1 MSENICTYHRPFSL
15 PIAGCHRNN
24 VGSNGYKYFNNND
37 NNNNSRYSCINYT
50 SLPGYVDYYDGIY
63 DATNLTGEGHYYSEG
78 DVNGYDNFR
87 GIVPE
92 MERILLT
99 RVVIAICA
107 FGVIGNIVTLAL
119 LVRRRWRYGR
129 KRSAASSDNSVAKVD
144 MLGLISLSVSDLLF
158 CISVLP
164 HAGTEF
170 DKYTFDEPTFTLYFS
185 LVDNAVINTF
195 IMASTWLT
203 VSMTINRYA
212 HLCHPILGLRYFGV
226 RFMIAAITVSALFS
240 LAFNLPRFWL
250 YEIAYADC
258 LDLATGDLFPV
269 YALGPGPMKANK
281 TAEAS
286 YQWFYFFFGISIPL
300 CILAYCNCRIIHA
313 VYNSMAVEQRRNR
326 ERNLIT
332 KVLICIVI
340 FYLLL
345 VSPAEINKFFSSK
358 ITISK
363 EHIQS
368 YNFAI
373 TMLNTFQAV
382 NFSCNFIPYLVLDK
396 YIRACFMGRC
406 RRRTDSQKAVPL
418 RSRNHYESVSMSTN
432 ITMPSTSK
440 TCSCSNNFVHMYNL
454 RTLRKP
460 LE

>member
-1 MSENICTYHRPFSL
+1 MSSILCRYHRARGVLF
-15 PIAGCHRNN
+15 
-24 VGSNGYKYFNNND
+24 
-37 NNNNSRYSCINYT
+37 
-50 SLPGYVDYYDGIY
+50 
-63 DATNLTGEGHYYSEG
+63 DANLTSYPVPEAT
-78 DVNGYDNFR
+78 DNGSAPPQQRQDESAS
-87 GIVPE
+87 IVPE
-92 MERILLT
+92 LERILLT
-99 RVVIAICA
+99 RIVIAICA
-107 FGVIGNIVTLAL
+107 FGVIGNILTLSL
-119 LVRRRWRYGR
+119 LIHRRWRHTR
-129 KRSAASSDNSVAKVD
+129 KRAFASESGVAKVD
-144 MLGLISLSVSDLLF
+144 ILGLISLSVSDLLF

-164 HAGTEF
+164 HAGAEF

-226 RFMIAAITVSALFS
+226 RFMIAAITISALFS
-240 LAFNLPRFWL
+240 FAFNLPRFWL

-258 LDLATGDLFPV
+258 LDLATGQPFPV
-269 YALGPGPMKANK
+269 YGLGPGPMKANK

-286 YQWFYFFFGISIPL
+286 YQWLYFFFGISIPL

-345 VSPAEINKFFSSK
+345 VSPAEIIKFFSSK
-358 ITISK
+358 ITIRK

-368 YNFAI
+368 YNFAV

-396 YIRACFMGRC
+396 KFRALLAGLFCRKSVDNAT
-406 RRRTDSQKAVPL
+406 RRRS
-418 RSRNHYESVSMSTN
+418 NYESVSMGSHYQSDVTRTQK
-432 ITMPSTSK
+432 ISVG
-440 TCSCSNNFVHMYNL
+440 SNNFVPMYKMRVNRESL
-454 RTLRKP
+454 S
-460 LE
+460 

>member
-1 MSENICTYHRPFSL
+1 
-15 PIAGCHRNN
+15 
-24 VGSNGYKYFNNND
+24 
-37 NNNNSRYSCINYT
+37 
-50 SLPGYVDYYDGIY
+50 
-63 DATNLTGEGHYYSEG
+63 
-78 DVNGYDNFR
+78 
-87 GIVPE
+87 
-92 MERILLT
+92 
-99 RVVIAICA
+99 
-107 FGVIGNIVTLAL
+107 
-119 LVRRRWRYGR
+119 
-129 KRSAASSDNSVAKVD
+129 
-144 MLGLISLSVSDLLF
+144 
-158 CISVLP
+158 
-164 HAGTEF
+164 
-170 DKYTFDEPTFTLYFS
+170 
-185 LVDNAVINTF
+185 
-195 IMASTWLT
+195 MASTWLT

-212 HLCHPILGLRYFGV
+212 HLCHPMLGLRYFGV
-226 RFMIAAITVSALFS
+226 RFMIASITVSALFS

-258 LDLATGDLFPV
+258 LDLATGDPFPV
-269 YALGPGPMKANK
+269 YGLGPGPMKANK

-286 YQWFYFFFGISIPL
+286 YQWLYFFLGISIPL

-368 YNFAI
+368 YNFAV

-396 YIRACFMGRC
+396 KFRALLAGLFCRKKADSSS
-406 RRRTDSQKAVPL
+406 RRRS
-418 RSRNHYESVSMSTN
+418 HYESVSLGSHCNSEVTRTQV
-432 ITMPSTSK
+432 ISLG
-440 TCSCSNNFVHMYNL
+440 SNNFVPMYKMRFQPSTLAVRLYPGKGIVPIAHL
-454 RTLRKP
+454 RVSANILFPCSSAASDERISAAISNWDVAEVRHTLPDADWPVVNHVVVSASKP
-460 LE
+460 LTEAMLDNGGNDSFTSDKETCGSLFRGWRLTGGLINIIVTSTMMTTLVFVIVSDCVTQHRNSSSPQQV